1 MHEGDAQNPDVARI
15 WQTKLPGK
23 LQIFGWLL
31 LHGRLN
37 TRANLHYKNIRQR
50 DEANCEYCHN
60 ILETDEHIF
69 NHCSRARLVWAAL
82 GINLINGTH
91 KKPWL
96 LGTDLPL
103 PDQVRTDVALT
114 IL

>member
-1 MHEGDAQNPDVARI
+1 LMHEGDAQNPDVARI

-60 ILETDEHIF
+60 ILEPTSTSSIT
-69 NHCSRARLVWAAL
+69 AA
-82 GINLINGTH
+82 GPGWCGR
-91 KKPWL
+91 P
-96 LGTDLPL
+96 
-103 PDQVRTDVALT
+103 
-114 IL
+114 